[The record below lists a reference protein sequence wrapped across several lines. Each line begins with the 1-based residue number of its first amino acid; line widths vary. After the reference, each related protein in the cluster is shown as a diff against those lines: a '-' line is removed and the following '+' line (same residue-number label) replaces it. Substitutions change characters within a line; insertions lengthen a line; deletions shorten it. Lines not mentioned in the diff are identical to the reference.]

1 MRNGRLGGI
10 RMFNKNIDEIL
21 GMLEQVGGYEE
32 YQFIKGLETRDIYFN
47 DGVDLNIVNRIVHN
61 IFRWNKED
69 DKAGLTGDQRP
80 EITLHLTSQG
90 GCTVSMYSLINA
102 IESSKTKVVGR
113 GYAIA
118 ASAGAYLLMSC
129 HERYIQKDATVL
141 LHAGGL
147 SVQGEAN
154 AAKQTMKHYGEY
166 DKRLKELVL
175 SKTKITPQLYSRR
188 AKDEWYMHGDECV
201 ELGIADGLF

>member
-69 DKAGLTGDQRP
+69 DKAGLVGDQRP
-80 EITLHLTSQG
+80 EITIHLTSQG
-90 GCTVSMYSLINA
+90 GCTVSMYSLIDA
-102 IESSKTKVVGR
+102 IESSTTKVVGK
-113 GYAIA
+113 GYAIT
-118 ASAGAYLLMSC
+118 ASADEYILMAC
-129 HERYIQKDATVL
+129 HERYIQKNSTVL

-147 SVQGEAN
+147 NVQGEAN
-154 AAKQTMKHYGEY
+154 
-166 DKRLKELVL
+166 
-175 SKTKITPQLYSRR
+175 
-188 AKDEWYMHGDECV
+188 
-201 ELGIADGLF
+201 